1 MRKQAK
7 IYTVLTLLV
16 VGMLILYLSYHTYGN
31 WDFALKLRGKKVLAF
46 LFVGIAVSF
55 STISFQTVA
64 QSHFLTPSIL
74 GLDSLYVLVQTAL
87 YFFLGTA
94 FVASRFTKNMLFSL
108 NVLCMVA
115 MSLVLFLFI
124 FRQTNQ
130 NLYLLLM
137 VGMILGTFFRSFST
151 FLQVM
156 MDPNEYDKLQ
166 GSLFASFN
174 HVDTGVLQGSS
185 VTLVLVLLYL
195 WFLSPQLDVLHL
207 GKDHA
212 TALGISVAAL
222 QWQTLI
228 CVSVLV
234 ALSTALVGPVTF
246 LGFIIANVTYTLMGT
261 YHHRSLFIGGSL
273 IGIILLLCGQFLIE
287 QVFQMNATQSMI
299 IEFIGGCYFVGML
312 FSKGK
317 EG

>member
-1 MRKQAK
+1 MKRR
-7 IYTVLTLLV
+7 VNVFLLLSV
-16 VGMLILYLSYHTYGN
+16 VAIGMMILYLSYHTYGN
-31 WDFALKLRGKKVLAF
+31 WEFALRLRGKKVLAF
-46 LFVGIAVSF
+46 VFVGIAVSF
-55 STISFQTVA
+55 ATISFQTVA

-87 YFFLGTA
+87 YFFFGTEV
-94 FVASRFTKNMLFSL
+94 VASAFTKNALFL
-108 NVLCMVA
+108 INVLCMVA

-124 FRQTNQ
+124 FRKTNR

-151 FLQVM
+151 FLQVL

-174 HVDTGVLQGSS
+174 HVDISVLQVSS
-185 VTLVLVLLYL
+185 VILVIFILYL
-195 WFLSPQLDVLHL
+195 WSLSSQLDVLHL

-212 TALGISVAAL
+212 TALGVSVPML
-222 QWQTLI
+222 QWQTLV
-228 CVSVLV
+228 CVSVLI
-234 ALSTALVGPVTF
+234 ALSTALVGPITF
-246 LGFIIANVTYTLMGT
+246 LGFIVANVTYTMMGT

-273 IGIILLLCGQFLIE
+273 VGIILLLCGQFLIE

-312 FSKGK
+312 LSRGK